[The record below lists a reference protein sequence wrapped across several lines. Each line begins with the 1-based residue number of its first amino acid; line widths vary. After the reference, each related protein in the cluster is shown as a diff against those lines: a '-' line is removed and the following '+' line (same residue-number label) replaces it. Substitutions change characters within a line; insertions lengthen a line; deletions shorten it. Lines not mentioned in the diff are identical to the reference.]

1 MLCPCADTIIFIAE
15 DVANSTSSSVVKE
28 LNSDDSISFSKVD
41 IITPTQKMLARQLT
55 CDIEPGKSLL
65 VTG

>member
-1 MLCPCADTIIFIAE
+1 MLCPYADNVIFSPE
-15 DVANSTSSSVVKE
+15 DVASSTSSSVVKE
-28 LNSDDSISFSKVD
+28 LNSDDIISFSKVD